1 MAWVLASTMRAMT
14 EAEKDRQA
22 GLNLVVTAAW
32 LAWLAVVAGIAWLTV
47 VKAPRVEALLA
58 ETDLAVPL
66 ITTWALAALDWAR
79 AHWQVATVVAVLPLI
94 ALLLLRRLVVAVAAV
109 GMIFAAGMVAGG
121 LAVAL
126 WLPERTITRLR
137 DEVRPPPPSPAAVE
151 VEDVDVE

>member
-1 MAWVLASTMRAMT
+1 MT
-14 EAEKDRQA
+14 DAAKDRQS
-22 GLNLVVTAAW
+22 GLHLVVTAAW
-32 LAWLAVVAGIAWLTV
+32 LTWLIVVAGIAWLTV

-79 AHWQVATVVAVLPLI
+79 AHWQIATVLAVLPLI
-94 ALLLLRRLVVAVAAV
+94 ALLLLRRVVVAIAAV

-126 WLPERTITRLR
+126 WLPERAIAHIR
-137 DEVRPPPPSPAAVE
+137 DEVQSPPPPPAPTIE
-151 VEDVDVE
+151 VDVE